1 MNKNAM
7 LIPGEAEAGD
17 VLRFPGRTGGHVA
30 TLTAVLGFFPRTP
43 LSSAKDFT
51 STKSRIIQLCLE
63 LTSTV
68 QKVSETQT
76 APEFRLWDAS
86 HDQRGDRKSHVK
98 PLRLG

>member
-1 MNKNAM
+1 MNKNAKVLT

-17 VLRFPGRTGGHVA
+17 VLRFPGRTGRHAA
-30 TLTAVLGFFPRTP
+30 TLTAVLFCFFFPRTP
-43 LSSAKDFT
+43 LSRAKDFT

-76 APEFRLWDAS
+76 PPGFR
-86 HDQRGDRKSHVK
+86 
-98 PLRLG
+98 